1 MGIMGKCCFVDQI
14 ENEVLAELQV
24 ERDNQARER
33 LKAKYR
39 QLVQAQKVVRNIEN
53 EIAELKIELKE
64 GV

>member
-1 MGIMGKCCFVDQI
+1 MGKCCFVDQI